1 MQLIGIDIGTTSI
14 CGVVI
19 DSETGAVLKS
29 KTVNSEA
36 FIKTD
41 KSFEKIQSPEIIIS
55 KATEILDSFITEETV
70 SIGVT
75 GQMHGIVYYDES
87 GKAVSPLYIWQDKRG
102 DEPYKDTTYADYL
115 GSHTGYGNV
124 TDFYNRENGIRPEN
138 SLSYCTIHDYFVM
151 TLCGLKEAIIHTSDA
166 ASFGLFN
173 LENKKYNYDFT
184 ANVVDDYTVAG
195 AYKNIPVS
203 VAIGDN
209 QASVFSTLKGEDG
222 ILLNVGTG
230 SQVSIISDK
239 IIESENLET
248 RPYFEGKYLVV
259 GAALCGG
266 RAFAV
271 LKDFYRELLSYY
283 AEVDDSVVYSI
294 MDKMAEEHGEPLTVD
309 TRFSG
314 TRANKDILGSVTDI
328 STENFR
334 PQNLTLGVLLGMV
347 TELYNLYKEMGV
359 NKTSLMGSGNGIRKN
374 KPFIKLTEEKFGSPL
389 KIPAHKEEAAYG
401 AALFGAICKG
411 YFKNAEDAQKLIKYE

>member
-19 DSETGAVLKS
+19 DGNTGEILNS
-29 KTVNSEA
+29 KTVNSDA

-41 KSFEKIQSPEIIIS
+41 KSFEKIQSPEMIIS
-55 KATEILDSFITEETV
+55 KATEILDSFITEETA

-75 GQMHGIVYYDES
+75 GQMHGIVYYDKS
-87 GKAVSPLYIWQDKRG
+87 GSAVSPLYIWQDKRG

-138 SLSYCTIHDYFVM
+138 AVSYCTIHDYFVM
-151 TLCGLKEAIIHTSDA
+151 RLCGLKSAIIHTSDA

-184 ANVVDDYTVAG
+184 ANVVADYTVAG

-271 LKDFYRELLSYY
+271 LKDFYKELLSYY

-294 MDKMAEEHGEPLTVD
+294 MDKMAEENGEPLTVD

-314 TRANKDILGSVTDI
+314 TRANKDILGSVTNI
-328 STENFR
+328 STENFT

>member
-29 KTVNSEA
+29 KTINSDA
-36 FIKTD
+36 FIKAAH
-41 KSFEKIQSPEIIIS
+41 SFEKIQSPETIIN

-124 TDFYNRENGIRPEN
+124 TDFYNRENGLRPETAIN
-138 SLSYCTIHDYFVM
+138 YCTIHDYFVM
-151 TLCGLKEAIIHTSDA
+151 HLCGLKEAIIHTSDA
-166 ASFGLFN
+166 ASFGLFD
-173 LENKKYNYDFT
+173 LESKKYNYDFT

-195 AYKNIPVS
+195 YYKNIPVS

-230 SQVSIISDK
+230 SQVSIITDK

-248 RPYFEGKYLVV
+248 RPYFEGKYLIV

-271 LKDFYRELLSYY
+271 LKDFYKELLSYY
-283 AEVDDSVVYSI
+283 ADIDDSVVYGI
-294 MDKMAEEHGEPLTVD
+294 MDKMAEENGEPLTVD

-314 TRANKDILGSVTDI
+314 TRANKDILGSVSGI
-328 STENFR
+328 STENFTPR
-334 PQNLTLGVLLGMV
+334 NLTFGVLLGMV
-347 TELYNLYKEMGV
+347 TELYNLYKEMGTQ
-359 NKTSLMGSGNGIRKN
+359 KTSLMGSGNGISKN
-374 KPFIKLTEEKFGSPL
+374 KPFIKLTEEKFGSTL

-411 YFKNAEDAQKLIKYE
+411 FFKNAEDAQKLIKYE